1 MSGSTLSDMWQ
12 SWLQIIATYETN
24 VWWIQLGPLLDGR
37 ALEAIDDIGPVKQQ

>member
-24 VWWIQLGPLLDGR
+24 VWWIQLGPSLMAEPWKPLMTS
-37 ALEAIDDIGPVKQQ
+37 AP